1 MNSYCSANC
10 PAGNIYQYVEDGRK
24 VCAKMQKSYLV
35 GTGVCLF
42 VIAIFTMDITIW
54 WPIF

>member
-1 MNSYCSANC
+1 MNSYCSAYC
-10 PAGNIYQYVEDGRK
+10 PAGNIYQYLGDGRK